1 MSVTLRKG
9 QSVNLNELAR
19 RARQTPEQ
27 RLRANDLT
35 ALAAYFR
42 K

>member
-1 MSVTLRKG
+1 MSITLRKG

-19 RARQTPEQ
+19 KAQQTQAQ

-35 ALAAYFR
+35 ALASYFR